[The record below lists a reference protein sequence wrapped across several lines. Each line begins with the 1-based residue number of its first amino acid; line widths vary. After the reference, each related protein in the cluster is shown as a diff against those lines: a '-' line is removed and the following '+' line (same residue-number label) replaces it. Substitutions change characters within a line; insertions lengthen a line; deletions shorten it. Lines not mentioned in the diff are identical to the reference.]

1 MFQRGTTVAPELHEL
16 DEALL
21 IEPESRRP
29 PWRDLLASTPG
40 RLSVLAVVLVAAALA
55 AGVVTSAV
63 TDARQREIDTLRTH
77 SEPLADAAQSLYGSL
92 SIADAAA
99 TTSFLFGGTEPVE
112 VRERYNQAVGDASN
126 ALVSASTGVS
136 AAAADTVGLLS
147 EVSRRFA
154 EYTSLVATAR
164 ANDRSGNPVGLTYL
178 GNASSMMQGTILP
191 LAHRLCTEQWKSVA
205 TTQTRI
211 TRLPVVAFAVTMSAV
226 FGLVLAQVYLARKSR
241 RLVNPGLLVA
251 TLLMAGLLVWSA
263 LAFAVSTSAVE
274 RARSAGT
281 QPLSALAAARILA
294 QQARADEMLG
304 VLRRGADAQSEVDFS
319 RHTVVLS
326 EILTQHRNTSRGGVA
341 DAPVADADAAL
352 GGWRDTHTV
361 LQERLGNGDYPGAAA
376 LAVGPGDGAST
387 ARFAA
392 LDDALRSAIETLRG
406 EEREAVDEAYRVTS
420 LLPVGA
426 LVLGV
431 LCGFAVGGGIWPRLN
446 EYHR

>member
-1 MFQRGTTVAPELHEL
+1 MFQRGATVAPELHEL
-16 DEALL
+16 DESMLV
-21 IEPESRRP
+21 EPESRRA
-29 PWRDLLASTPG
+29 PWRTFLASTPG
-40 RLSVLAVVLVAAALA
+40 RLSVLAGVLVAAALA

-99 TTSFLFGGTEPVE
+99 TTSFLFGGVEPVE

-136 AAAADTVGLLS
+136 PADTEAVGLLS

-164 ANDRSGNPVGLTYL
+164 ANDRSGNPVGITYL

-191 LAHRLCTEQWKSVA
+191 LAHRLCTEQWTSVA
-205 TTQTRI
+205 TTQTRT
-211 TRLPVVAFAVTMSAV
+211 TRLPVVAFAVTTSAV
-226 FGLVLAQVYLARKSR
+226 LGLVLAQVYLARKSR
-241 RLVNPGLLVA
+241 RLVNPGLVVA
-251 TLLMAGLLVWSA
+251 ALLMAGLLVWSVAA
-263 LAFAVSTSAVE
+263 LLVSASAAE
-274 RARSAGT
+274 RARTTGT
-281 QPLSALAAARILA
+281 QPLSALVTARILA
-294 QQARADEMLG
+294 QQARADEVLG
-304 VLRRGADAQSEVDFS
+304 VLRRGSDSQSEVDFS
-319 RHTVVLS
+319 RHSVVLS
-326 EILTQHRNTSRGGVA
+326 EILEQHRNTSRGGVA
-341 DAPVADADAAL
+341 DAPVADAATAL

-361 LQERLGNGDYPGAAA
+361 LQQKLGNGDYPGAAA
-376 LAVGPGDGAST
+376 LAVGPGELGST

-392 LDDALRSAIETLRG
+392 LDGALQSAIDRLRG
-406 EEREAVDEAYRVTS
+406 EERDAVDDAYRAAS

-426 LVLGV
+426 LVIGV

-446 EYHR
+446 EYH